1 MAPSASPGLPPPPPP
16 PPPLLPQPLPADLIG
31 KGPPHG
37 KLVIAITVLLFIPAV
52 LAVGLR

>member
-1 MAPSASPGLPPPPPP
+1 MAPSASPGLPPPPP
-16 PPPLLPQPLPADLIG
+16 LPQPLPADLIG